1 MESQKKSYHVQP
13 NLKVHLQNNPKE
25 RLILMLKAKTDDFNK
40 PSASSQE
47 CIPSLSVDETEG
59 GKTCIFRTKQVSD
72 KMFRKEDL
80 IIDVMSPFIKVTIH
94 SNFAYP
100 NCVEKRK
107 ISKKYLN

>member
-1 MESQKKSYHVQP
+1 M
-13 NLKVHLQNNPKE
+13 LKVRNLEN
-25 RLILMLKAKTDDFNK
+25 FNK

-80 IIDVMSPFIKVTIH
+80 IIDVMSPFIKFPILHTQIVLK
-94 SNFAYP
+94 NAKY
-100 NCVEKRK
+100 RK
-107 ISKKYLN
+107 KI